1 MINWKLRLNPTT
13 ITGIVSDIVAFI
25 VMFCASVGVE
35 LPFGAS
41 QLTAI
46 VAFVV
51 GYVLLMFNVIAVF
64 VDPTTEGWD
73 DSVDA
78 MMYEVPRPTG
88 MSATKT
94 KTAEEVETL
103 KAIRQANDPDK
114 SFVMIDD
121 SAIYLSDEAPA
132 RAKDSDIWIHD
143 GAVYWFAEG
152 DWQKTKSF
160 GAIVKGEK
168 PDARS

>member
-13 ITGIVSDIVAFI
+13 IAGIVSDIVAFI

-73 DSVDA
+73 DSAAA
-78 MMYEVPRPTG
+78 MEYDFPKPKAIVPVGET
-88 MSATKT
+88 
-94 KTAEEVETL
+94 TAEVFEQTKEARV
-103 KAIRQANDPDK
+103 IRDPDK

-160 GAIVKGEK
+160 GAIVKGVK
-168 PDARS
+168 ADARS

>member
-1 MINWKLRLNPTT
+1 MINWKLRFNPTT
-13 ITGIVSDIVAFI
+13 IAGIVSDIVAFI
-25 VMFCASVGVE
+25 LMFCASVGVE

-51 GYVLLMFNVIAVF
+51 GYVLLMANVIAVF
-64 VDPTTEGWD
+64 VDPTTEGLD
-73 DSVDA
+73 DSAEA
-78 MMYEVPRPTG
+78 MMYDVPRPKEDFTN
-88 MSATKT
+88 KP
-94 KTAEEVETL
+94 KTAEDIETL

-121 SAIYLSDEAPA
+121 NAIYLSDEAPA

-143 GAVYWFAEG
+143 GAVSWFAEG
-152 DWQKTKSF
+152 EWQKTKSH
-160 GAIVKGEK
+160 GNIVKGVK
-168 PDARS
+168 ADARS